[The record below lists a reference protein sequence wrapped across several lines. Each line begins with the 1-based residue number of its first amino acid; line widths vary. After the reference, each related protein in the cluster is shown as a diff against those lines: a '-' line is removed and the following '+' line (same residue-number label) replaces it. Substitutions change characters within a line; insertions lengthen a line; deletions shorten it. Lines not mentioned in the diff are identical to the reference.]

1 MVWNLHLFFAD
12 RLINFITFQEVGMKI
27 DIQKNLV
34 EFTPEN
40 ADEKAKLE
48 GLWKIIVDCV
58 RFNKKLVPVGEY
70 VPVKNETA
78 RFMIEG
84 MDDASTDGFADVR
97 ADDACRA
104 YCQTCNKFVELKKG
118 DRVPPCCGK
127 VMEILD

>member
-1 MVWNLHLFFAD
+1 
-12 RLINFITFQEVGMKI
+12 MKI
-27 DIQKNLV
+27 DIEKNLV

-48 GLWKIIVDCV
+48 ALWKIVVDCV

-70 VPVKNETA
+70 VPAKSEFA

-84 MDDASTDGFADVR
+84 MDAADAETYADVR
-97 ADDACRA
+97 AKEDCRA
-104 YCQTCNKFVELKKG
+104 YCDTCNKFVELIKG

-127 VMEILD
+127 IMEILD

>member
-1 MVWNLHLFFAD
+1 
-12 RLINFITFQEVGMKI
+12 MKI
-27 DIQKNLV
+27 DIEKNLV

-48 GLWKIIVDCV
+48 ALWKIVVDCV

-70 VPVKNETA
+70 VPAKSEFA

-84 MDDASTDGFADVR
+84 MDASEADVYPDVR
-97 ADDACRA
+97 AKEDCRA
-104 YCQTCNKFVELKKG
+104 YCQTCNKFVEMKKG
-118 DRVPPCCGK
+118 ERVPPCCGK

>member
-1 MVWNLHLFFAD
+1 
-12 RLINFITFQEVGMKI
+12 MKI
-27 DIQKNLV
+27 NLDKNLV

-48 GLWKIIVDCV
+48 ALWKVVVDCV

-70 VPVKNETA
+70 VPAKNEFA

-84 MDDASTDGFADVR
+84 GEVGRTDDYAEVYVDKD
-97 ADDACRA
+97 CRA
-104 YCQTCNKFVELKKG
+104 YCQTCNKYVELKKG

-127 VMEILD
+127 IMEILD